1 MHGVISITG
10 VVDPCQSGLA
20 ATGVI
25 LHSDSDNSKQMLAL
39 KRIMIILLMAVPLM
53 EMHSQSA
60 DHPSGLT
67 VEQFLLNTNVKKKL
81 VLVSFKADWC
91 VVCRKQDPI
100 VEEVSAEKGDT
111 VKVIVINLEDN
122 PLIGEYLE
130 IDGLPLHMLYFEG
143 TRVWEKLGMLPKPEL
158 LEILKLYQR
167 ILIKK

>member
-1 MHGVISITG
+1 MDAFKITFI
-10 VVDPCQSGLA
+10 CLL
-20 ATGVI
+20 I
-25 LHSDSDNSKQMLAL
+25 AL
-39 KRIMIILLMAVPLM
+39 PFT
-53 EMHSQSA
+53 EMRGQSA
-60 DHPSGLT
+60 EHPAGLT
-67 VEQFLLNTNVKKKL
+67 VEQFLLKTNVKKKL

-100 VEEVSAEKGDT
+100 IEEVSAQKRDS
-111 VKVIVINLEDN
+111 VSVLVINLEDN

-143 TRVWEKLGMLPKPEL
+143 TMVWQKLGMLPKPEL